1 MTEIVIP
8 ASVKSSMHIKKLMM
22 GGSSVKMIVAMEP
35 SILDLPKPPHKN
47 RETRQHNKKCEEYSK
62 TR

>member
-1 MTEIVIP
+1 MTEIVIL

-22 GGSSVKMIVAMEP
+22 GSSGKMIVAMEP